1 MAEAAKHVKRKALSI
16 RDRRFLALY
25 FQHHGNG
32 TRAALAFAREL
43 GQEISEDTASVRAS
57 QYLSRIRKSDE
68 FQAKLDEA
76 GLDDLAIITKARE
89 LMDAKKPI
97 LDFKTGDV
105 LGEAIDGQTQIRALE
120 LVTGW
125 RGRTPKQV
133 VALEE
138 DLPEIVFEVQAEGR
152 AE

>member
-1 MAEAAKHVKRKALSI
+1 MAEVSGTRKRNPLSL
-16 RDRRFLALY
+16 RERRFLALY
-25 FQHHGNG
+25 FQHGGNG
-32 TRAALAFAREL
+32 TRAALAHAKEL
-43 GQEISEDTASVRAS
+43 GQSIGEDIAAARAS
-57 QYLSRIRKSDE
+57 QYLRRIRKSDE

-76 GLDDLAIITKARE
+76 GLDDIAIITKARE

-133 VALEE
+133 VAFEE
-138 DLPEIVFEVQAEGR
+138 DLPAIVFEVQGEGR